1 MKISTSVIPFV
12 FSLLPSLIRATV
24 VSYDA
29 AYDNQNTSLNSVA
42 CSDGSNGM
50 QTRGYT
56 TYGSLPK
63 FPYIGGFVGIA
74 GWNSPNCGSCH
85 QLTYTNTT
93 SGVTR
98 KIHVLAIDRTESGYN
113 IALEAMDAL
122 TGGQGKALGRV
133 NVAEASVSPSVCG
146 L

>member
-1 MKISTSVIPFV
+1 MPFV

-24 VSYDA
+24 VSYDGL
-29 AYDNQNTSLNSVA
+29 YDNPNTSLNTVA

-50 QTRGYT
+50 LTRGYT
-56 TYGSLPK
+56 TFGSLPK
-63 FPYIGGFVGIA
+63 FPYIGGFVGVA
-74 GWNSPNCGSCH
+74 DWNSPNCGSCH
-85 QLTYTNTT
+85 QLTFTNTT

-98 KIHVLAIDRTESGYN
+98 RINVLAIDRTDSGYN

-133 NVAEASVSPSVCG
+133 AVAEASVSPSVCG